1 MQQRA
6 LKDYGLIA
14 DIQQNGEVAHS
25 QTLLEV
31 WKVLASMYSKGW
43 MQGLISILGVSS
55 SIDGGM
61 ATRSEIQYLDWCD
74 FPSFTPLKTFR
85 SESRQLSQALC
96 GWNFEK
102 NSDTSFNKFLDSLVH
117 AHEYTKAALIA
128 CFHLKLKQ
136 AVEVLTRSGDS
147 VHRITAIAIGSFNS
161 DRNFLRSDMTNLYAD
176 ITDPYLR
183 AIFAFLSQVDDHWE
197 GILKEKKLPL
207 TDRMAFAC
215 MYLSD
220 SQLGDYIKKQ
230 ITLCIEMGDLTGI
243 LLTGTTG
250 EGVGL
255 LQSYLDSSEDI
266 QTVSLIAS
274 RFFANEQTSNPL
286 IQYWISTYRGLLD
299 TWGFWE
305 LRAQFD
311 IMMGN
316 RTIPPKSIYLLC
328 NFCGKSI
335 SSALHEDPR
344 MRSSKIIDRQCPH
357 CRKPLPRC
365 SLCLMHMG
373 TPTSTAIQSASKTR
387 SSDTQFQSK
396 PFSSWF
402 AWCQTCRHGGHTEHL
417 NAWFAQYSECPVTSC
432 DCNCYELD
440 QPMPVMKKD

>member
-25 QTLLEV
+25 AALLEV

-43 MQGLISILGVSS
+43 MQGLISILGISS
-55 SIDGGM
+55 SVDGGM
-61 ATRSEIQYLDWCD
+61 ASRSEIQYLDWYD
-74 FPSFTPLKTFR
+74 FPSFSPLKTYR
-85 SESRQLSQALC
+85 SDARQLSQALC

-102 NSDTSFNKFLDSLVH
+102 NSDTSFNNYLEGLCHS
-117 AHEYTKAALIA
+117 HEYTKAALIA

-136 AVEVLTRSGDS
+136 AVEVLTRSGDN
-147 VHRITAIAIGSFNS
+147 VLLITAIAIGSFNS
-161 DRNFLRSDMTNLYAD
+161 DRNFLRSDMTTLYAD

-183 AIFAFLSQVDDHWE
+183 AIFAFLSQVDDHWD
-197 GILKEKKLPL
+197 GILREKKLPL

-220 SQLGDYIKKQ
+220 TQLNEYIKMQ
-230 ITLCIEMGDLTGI
+230 ITLCIENGDLTGI
-243 LLTGTTG
+243 LLTGATG
-250 EGVGL
+250 DGVGL
-255 LQSYLDSSEDI
+255 LQSYLDTSEDI

-274 RFFANEQTSNPL
+274 RFFVNEQCTNPT
-286 IQYWISTYRGLLD
+286 IQYWIATYRGLLD
-299 TWGFWE
+299 SWGFWE

-311 IMMGN
+311 IQSGN
-316 RTIPPKSIYLLC
+316 RTTTPKSIYLLC

-335 SSALHEDPR
+335 SSALNEDSR
-344 MRSSKIIDRQCPH
+344 LRNRGLVDRQCQH

-365 SLCLMHMG
+365 SLCLLHMG
-373 TPTSTAIQSASKTR
+373 TTTSTAIQGASR
-387 SSDTQFQSK
+387 RGGDTAPFQTK

-440 QPMPVMKKD
+440 QPVPQMAKT